1 MSSLSI
7 VNRPTMGRV
16 TEGLLQIINVR
27 TGDAYFKQLTF
38 IDEDLKVIS
47 STLYE
52 SFRSKNSFK
61 PTTLFWCTSQTF
73 FIKYQPNRTA
83 WLIPRK
89 QWCIKSLRTV
99 NDVVRILFHEL
110 MFSNKW
116 NLGGCFEAFLKIYNV
131 NLLNKVIY
139 LV

>member
-7 VNRPTMGRV
+7 VNRPAMGRV
-16 TEGLLQIINVR
+16 TEGLLQIIYIR
-27 TGDAYFKQLTF
+27 TRDTYFKQFTF

-61 PTTLFWCTSQTF
+61 PTTLFWCTSQTL
-73 FIKYQPNRTA
+73 FIKCQPNRTA

-89 QWCIKSLRTV
+89 QWCFKSFRTV

-116 NLGGCFEAFLKIYNV
+116 EFRSLLWCFFKNL
-131 NLLNKVIY
+131 
-139 LV
+139 